1 MQLDLIPLYHMYL
14 LRTIGMHCVY
24 HTRTGK
30 QQIHSMK
37 DWWWSI
43 LLVMVVLAVVCIM
56 IAVGAVVMTSKHG
69 GKQQPSP
76 SSEDHKELL
85 CKVYAEE

>member
-1 MQLDLIPLYHMYL
+1 
-14 LRTIGMHCVY
+14 
-24 HTRTGK
+24 
-30 QQIHSMK
+30 
-37 DWWWSI
+37 
-43 LLVMVVLAVVCIM
+43 MVVLAVVCIM